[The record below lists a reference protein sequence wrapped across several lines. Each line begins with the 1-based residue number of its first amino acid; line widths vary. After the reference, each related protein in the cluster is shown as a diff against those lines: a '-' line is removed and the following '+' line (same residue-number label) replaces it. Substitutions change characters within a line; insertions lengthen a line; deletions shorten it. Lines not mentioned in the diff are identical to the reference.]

1 MQVSTIEN
9 KGDEPLVIDS
19 REVAKMV
26 GKEHRNVIRD
36 IRTIIG
42 HLEGTLNFEQSY
54 YFIESRWLC
63 AS

>member
-19 REVAKMV
+19 REVAEMM

-42 HLEGTLNFEQSY
+42 HLSNESNFGLVE